1 MAADK
6 SYHYTVRLDI
16 QHSYGTSAFP
26 IEEDAQFMKSAF
38 ERRVREL
45 NDRCGKSCSVV
56 WIEEIKPPAPEP
68 QSTIL

>member
-16 QHSYGTSAFP
+16 QHSYGTSASP
-26 IEEDAQFMKSAF
+26 TEEDVRALKDVF

-45 NDRCGKSCSVV
+45 NDRCDKSCSVV

>member
-56 WIEEIKPPAPEP
+56 WIEEVPTKAKGG
-68 QSTIL
+68 